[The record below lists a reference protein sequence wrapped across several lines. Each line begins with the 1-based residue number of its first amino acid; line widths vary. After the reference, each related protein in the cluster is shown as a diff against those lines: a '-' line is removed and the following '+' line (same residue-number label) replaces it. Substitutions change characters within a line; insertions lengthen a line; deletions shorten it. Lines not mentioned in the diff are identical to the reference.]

1 MSRNSLTQ
9 LNKTVNIEFVTTP
22 APVLYDLVICSRKID
37 QEGRI
42 LWLKFAG
49 EPKSRPAQADVEIS
63 HPTIMALLADY
74 ELVKTDRN
82 RAGGEIVRKYTRIVP
97 GAGRRVVQ

>member
-1 MSRNSLTQ
+1 MSQNIITQ
-9 LNKTVNIEFVTTP
+9 LNKTVNIEFVALKP
-22 APVLYDLVICSRKID
+22 LYDLVICSRKID

-42 LWLKFAG
+42 LWLKIAG

-63 HPTIMALLADY
+63 HPAIMALLAGY

-82 RAGGEIVRKYTRIVP
+82 RAGGEIVRKY
-97 GAGRRVVQ
+97 RRLQ